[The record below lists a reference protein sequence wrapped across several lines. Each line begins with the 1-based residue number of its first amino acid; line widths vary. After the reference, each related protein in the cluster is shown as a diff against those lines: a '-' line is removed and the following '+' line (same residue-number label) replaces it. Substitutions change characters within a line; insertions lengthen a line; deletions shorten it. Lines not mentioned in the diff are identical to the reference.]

1 MKKAFQQ
8 LAATNGVTA
17 SYSGNEKKMFIS
29 GEDAAVKKFIR
40 LQCLKGGGYY
50 PFSIGQA

>member
-17 SYSGNEKKMFIS
+17 SYSGSDKKMFIS

-40 LQCLKGGGYY
+40 LQCLKGKEAF